1 MPLTHVISKKRTFAI
16 CIFCTLLSA
25 CQQPDEA
32 ACEAFVKA
40 KLASPSSYRAVK
52 VTRLDDRLDWTTYR
66 QRHPAATELERKAVD
81 AGLIGERNMG
91 LTYEAS
97 NAYGATI
104 RAVEF
109 CRFRL
114 NDGKLATPDLL
125 VSRAKTEAIAR
136 DIDRTMKIGEA
147 AAGIESIEDPACCL
161 AAP

>member
-1 MPLTHVISKKRTFAI
+1 MPVMNNQKWIALIAVPSLA
-16 CIFCTLLSA
+16 LSA

-40 KLASPSSYRAVK
+40 KLASPSSYRTIN
-52 VTRLDDRLDWTTYR
+52 VTRLDDRQDWTSYR
-66 QRHPAATELERKAVD
+66 KRHPAATELERKAVD
-81 AGLIGERNMG
+81 AGLIGERKMG

-97 NAYGATI
+97 NAYGTTI

-125 VSRAKTEAIAR
+125 VSRAKTDAVRRDIAR
-136 DIDRTMKIGEA
+136 NLKMGA
-147 AAGIESIEDPACCL
+147 AAAELVGIEDPVCC
-161 AAP
+161 AE